1 MIGRKVGNKSNI
13 NCMGR
18 EIYRGYWMVA
28 ASLLGIVIFAMWKFT
43 KEEENT
49 SSMFVMQSIEPGR
62 VNAELVLSDGRVMTL
77 NKDSTNLFVSEN
89 GNLLE

>member
-1 MIGRKVGNKSNI
+1 
-13 NCMGR
+13 
-18 EIYRGYWMVA
+18 MVA

-89 GNLLE
+89 GNLLENREGVLFSSTDSGKYAKSRLW